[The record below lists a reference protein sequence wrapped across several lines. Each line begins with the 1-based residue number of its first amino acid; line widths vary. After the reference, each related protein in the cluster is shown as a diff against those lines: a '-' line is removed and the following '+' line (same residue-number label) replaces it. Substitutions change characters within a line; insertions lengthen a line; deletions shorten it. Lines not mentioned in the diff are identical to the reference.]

1 MGSSTSGANR
11 SPRDLRLSDDLLL
24 PVGDT
29 SLRTE
34 NRRMQ
39 EGTAVQAR
47 ILVVDDR
54 HSLVWF
60 IERILQQQGFE
71 VVTAFGGAE
80 GLRKAREERPDLVIL
95 DTVMPRMDGIE
106 AHRQLQMDGDT
117 SGTPVLFL
125 TMDEKADRKRLEAGK
140 RRKPSLRNRQ
150 RPGQEREAVIDFL
163 TKPFTAEEILS
174 GLEALLQARNREAG
188 SRPVTASKPLI
199 LIVDDTRS
207 LVRLA
212 ERTLQKEGFDVITAH
227 DGLEGLRKA
236 RDEKPDLIVLDI
248 VMPELDGVQVL
259 QLIRRHTRTPVIML
273 TSDHD
278 MDTVRKTITLG
289 ADGYLVKPVSTTAL
303 VARVKEK
310 LSGAGVPVA

>member
-1 MGSSTSGANR
+1 M
-11 SPRDLRLSDDLLL
+11 
-24 PVGDT
+24 
-29 SLRTE
+29 
-34 NRRMQ
+34 
-39 EGTAVQAR
+39 QAR

-60 IERILQQQGFE
+60 IQRILQQQGFE
-71 VVTAFGGAE
+71 VITAFQGAE

-106 AHRQLQMDGDT
+106 AHRQLQMDGDA

-125 TMDEKADRKRLEAGK
+125 TIDEKADRKRLEAA
-140 RRKPSLRNRQ
+140 RRRRPPVRSRQ
-150 RPGQEREAVIDFL
+150 RPEHEREAVIDFL
-163 TKPFTAEEILS
+163 TKPFTAEEITARVR
-174 GLEALLQARNREAG
+174 ALLQARKPEVENKPVTS
-188 SRPVTASKPLI
+188 SRPLV

-212 ERTLQKEGFDVITAH
+212 ERTLQKEGFDVITAF

-248 VMPELDGVQVL
+248 VMPGLDGVQVL
-259 QLIRRHTRTPVIML
+259 QLVRRHTRAPVIML

-278 MDTVRKTITLG
+278 MDTVEKTLALG
-289 ADGYLVKPVSTTAL
+289 ADGYVVKPVSTAVL
-303 VARVKEK
+303 VARIKEK
-310 LSGAGVPVA
+310 LSGAGATVA